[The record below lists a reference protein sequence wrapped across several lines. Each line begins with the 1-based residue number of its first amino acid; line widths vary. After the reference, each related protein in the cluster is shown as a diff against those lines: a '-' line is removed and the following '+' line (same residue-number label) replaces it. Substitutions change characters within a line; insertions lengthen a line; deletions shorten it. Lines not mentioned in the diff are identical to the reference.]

1 MLFGRP
7 FVKRFALCY
16 RSVVCLSCLSCL
28 SFLSVT
34 LVHCGQTVRWIKT
47 KFGMRVGLG
56 SGQIVLDGD
65 LRPPP
70 PEGHSP
76 QFSGHICCGQMDALI
91 KMLLGMEVNLGT
103 GDFVLDGDAAPP
115 PKKGAQH
122 QIFGP
127 CLLWPNGWMDQDG
140 T

>member
-16 RSVVCLSCLSCL
+16 RSVVCLSCLS
-28 SFLSVT
+28 VT

-47 KFGMRVGLG
+47 KLGMRVGLG

-65 LRPPP
+65 PPPPP